1 MNDGW
6 GSHPSGAATTTI
18 TDLADHTMRN
28 IEHNIDLNRS
38 GGTGA
43 TRGEGAADATA
54 VAGGAAAAAAAAA
67 AAGAGGSGGGEED
80 REASGAAGGRMTA
93 AVVDWGDAATW
104 PSGADIVLGSDLVY
118 AREAVPQLLALLPA
132 LLPEGGGGAF
142 YYVAPETDRL
152 GEVEFLDGLVG
163 LGWYRTEEAAPPR
176 FMDNVL
182 DGAHLALAP
191 RPSLLH
197 LPPAHR
203 LGPRPPPTRP
213 RPSSSPPLHPC
224 PSDPSRTQRPAEPL
238 REQPHTL
245 NSRTL

>member
-1 MNDGW
+1 
-6 GSHPSGAATTTI
+6 
-18 TDLADHTMRN
+18 
-28 IEHNIDLNRS
+28 
-38 GGTGA
+38 
-43 TRGEGAADATA
+43 
-54 VAGGAAAAAAAAA
+54 
-67 AAGAGGSGGGEED
+67 
-80 REASGAAGGRMTA
+80 MTA

-163 LGWYRTEEAAPPR
+163 LGWYRTEEAVPHR

-203 LGPRPPPTRP
+203 LGPRPPTRP
-213 RPSSSPPLHPC
+213 RPSSPPPLHPR
-224 PSDPSRTQRPAEPL
+224 PSSRTQRPAEPL
-238 REQPHTL
+238 REQPQAVNRRRRRGLPQPLPRVSHSHL
-245 NSRTL
+245 HPLHLHPPPAAHAERALARRRRPAPRLRHRRRRRRPPAGPRLASVRTARALAVPPALARANLSWTDA